1 MYIEISKKITKNKVY
16 EYILLRKSIRDK
28 KTGKVLKVTLAN
40 LTNEPV
46 EQIMTIV
53 NAFKGKVTINPEDL
67 IQGKTIGLSLIIMF
81 IMNILGILKTI
92 GKTFEAKIALVLIAA
107 RVMIQSSRL
116 QALFWGDIPEILCP
130 HYNIIFKPPLHK
142 I

>member
-1 MYIEISKKITKNKVY
+1 
-16 EYILLRKSIRDK
+16 
-28 KTGKVLKVTLAN
+28 
-40 LTNEPV
+40 
-46 EQIMTIV
+46 MTIV

-107 RVMIQSSRL
+107 RVMIQSSRGT
-116 QALFWGDIPEILCP
+116 ASYFV
-130 HYNIIFKPPLHK
+130 
-142 I
+142 